1 MFKSCASRDCYISRK
16 AFASIFKSIEISK
29 TKKKRNKIFVIFFSG
44 AASLRDG
51 ERYIFEAI
59 LDSVGSP
66 CASVAIQGAFI
77 KSACIIYT
85 NPFSQAE
92 KRASPRETPPGHDGQ
107 QPQLC
112 RREGETDG
120 CLSTP
125 LQKNRWKRRTGMT
138 EPVDA
143 LDFNT
148 EQRPTKR
155 NYDPCSC
162 LIIPITMPRLP
173 RNRFERDRTPLIC
186 FVKLLCQFLTLVE

>member
-66 CASVAIQGAFI
+66 CASVAIQGTFI

-148 EQRPTKR
+148 EQRPTKLR
-155 NYDPCSC
+155 SLFLFNYPDYDAATTKK
-162 LIIPITMPRLP
+162 PI
-173 RNRFERDRTPLIC
+173 RTRSNP
-186 FVKLLCQFLTLVE
+186 FNLLRQTSLSISDSR